1 MYICMAFLGASLI
14 VIGSASDNIDH
25 EWMMKFVGARIKDP
39 RILRLVR
46 IMLKAGVVKDLG
58 DYEPTERGSGQ
69 GSVCSPILSCI
80 YMHYVLLWWFYEIVK
95 PMLKGSAG
103 L

>member
-1 MYICMAFLGASLI
+1 
-14 VIGSASDNIDH
+14 
-25 EWMMKFVGARIKDP
+25 MKFVGARIKDP

-80 YMHYVLLWWFYEIVK
+80 YMHYVLLWWFHEIVK

-103 L
+103 IVNYADDFAVCFQYKERGGTVLQASQT